1 MSEIPPIAPAANA
14 SPPALPRFLAAWRG
28 VWLLTWKA
36 QLTWRRLPVRLA
48 ALLALPALVLIT
60 TRTSNSWGRWEAKS
74 FVSTLDRRL
83 SGPGPRLTP
92 DQQKQ
97 LNSIVSEQYAQAAAK
112 LRDQS
117 GQSAQERRQLW
128 REALDNCGELIV
140 ARARDSHLVDG
151 RQLAVLKS
159 VEAEQRRALK
169 DWDRTASFYHWLV
182 DFYIFL
188 IVPLACVRGCGALIR
203 DELHAETLGFL
214 LTRPVSRA
222 RLLLVKYLSQA
233 AWLELLLMVE
243 TLLLFAAGAAREI
256 PALGVLLPLV
266 LAVQCLAI
274 PAWSALGVLLGQ
286 LTTRYMA
293 AALVYGGVVE
303 MGIGRIPT
311 NINTLSLLRHIKT
324 LLSQNVALQGLF
336 DWPEGRAAT
345 ALLALAVAP
354 VLFMAASALLF
365 TYVEYHHAAEMQK

>member
-1 MSEIPPIAPAANA
+1 MTEIPPVAPAAKA
-14 SPPALPRFLAAWRG
+14 SPPPLPRFFAAWRG

-36 QLTWRRLPVRLA
+36 QLTWRRLPLRLA
-48 ALLALPALVLIT
+48 ALLALPALVLLT
-60 TRTSNSWGRWEAKS
+60 TRTPASWGRWEAKS

-83 SGPGPRLTP
+83 SKPGSRLSP
-92 DQQKQ
+92 DQQKK
-97 LNSIVSEQYAQAAAK
+97 LNSIVAEQYAQAAA
-112 LRDQS
+112 QWQEQP
-117 GQSAQERRQLW
+117 GESAEERRQRW
-128 REALDNCGELIV
+128 REELGKCGDRIV
-140 ARARDSHLVDG
+140 AQARESRLVDG
-151 RQLAVLKS
+151 QQLAAFKA
-159 VEAEQRRALK
+159 VEEEHRRGLK
-169 DWDRTASFYHWLV
+169 DWNRTASFYHWLV

-203 DELHAETLGFL
+203 DELQAETLGFL
-214 LTRPVSRA
+214 ITRPVSRA
-222 RLLLVKYLSQA
+222 RLLLLKYLSHV

-266 LAVQCLAI
+266 LAVQSLAI

-286 LTTRYMA
+286 LTSRYMA

-311 NINTLSLLRHIKT
+311 NINTLSLMRHIKT
-324 LLSQNVALQGLF
+324 LLSHNVALQGLY
-336 DWPEGRAAT
+336 DWPEGRVAT

-354 VLFMAASALLF
+354 VLFMAVSALLF